1 MPMFTPPK
9 VATRHYSILNLCV
22 SGWRFPCEFAH
33 FNSSAKRQ
41 TPTIAL
47 FVYDTFYDTFY
58 NAIRVFSFHS
68 CWLDQKFI
76 IQRTQ
81 VMCSVRGM
89 GFQGVI
95 NVILRKQIGMSRSF
109 SLFQP
114 PSPPPPN
121 NQKMFTRHLFFKFFL
136 FALMTLIASIITFSK
151 KKKIGKKYVT
161 LDPRH
166 GTLALDMETS
176 TLDPRQKDKLH
187 SGRQDL
193 PSNVRT
199 FSLTSFET

>member
-1 MPMFTPPK
+1 MSMFTSPK

-22 SGWRFPCEFAH
+22 GGWRFPCEFAH

-41 TPTIAL
+41 TPTIAF
-47 FVYDTFYDTFY
+47 FVYDTFY

-81 VMCSVRGM
+81 VRCSVRGM
-89 GFQGVI
+89 GFRGVI

-114 PSPPPPN
+114 PQPN

-136 FALMTLIASIITFSK
+136 FVLMTLIASIITFSK
-151 KKKIGKKYVT
+151 KKIGKKMLPSTFDMVPSPST
-161 LDPRH
+161 WNPRP
-166 GTLALDMETS
+166 S
-176 TLDPRQKDKLH
+176 TLDKKIDSSDSQGKMKY
-187 SGRQDL
+187 
-193 PSNVRT
+193 
-199 FSLTSFET
+199 

>member
-1 MPMFTPPK
+1 MPMFTSPK

-76 IQRTQ
+76 IQRTH
-81 VMCSVRGM
+81 VTCSVRGM
-89 GFQGVI
+89 GFRGVI
-95 NVILRKQIGMSRSF
+95 NVILRKPIGMSRSF
-109 SLFQP
+109 SLFHP
-114 PSPPPPN
+114 LPAPPPN
-121 NQKMFTRHLFFKFFL
+121 NQEMFTRHLLFKFFL
-136 FALMTLIASIITFSK
+136 FVLMTLIASIITFSK
-151 KKKIGKKYVT
+151 NNILEKKM
-161 LDPRH
+161 LP
-166 GTLALDMETS
+166 S
-176 TLDPRQKDKLH
+176 TLDLVPSPSTWNPRPSTLDKKI
-187 SGRQDL
+187 D
-193 PSNVRT
+193 
-199 FSLTSFET
+199 SF